1 MSHAGKYLIVSGDDF
16 GSSSVVNA
24 GIIRAHCDGI
34 LTSASLMVSGT
45 AFDEAVALA
54 KAHPRLGVGIH
65 IGLTRAAATGSPG
78 DLVHLVDSKGNLP
91 EHPVFAGFQYFFNE
105 KIKPQLETE
114 IEAQIRKFLAAGLTP
129 SHIDGHLHF
138 HVHPAVL
145 RILLRLAKKYAIPA
159 FRLPREPLGINLKAD
174 RGHHGSKFI
183 HSVIYRWLCRNAEK
197 KLRALNFVF
206 PVRFFGLLA
215 CGRMDES
222 YLLEVIES
230 IGPGVTEIG
239 MHPAVEVP
247 PELKK
252 WAPNY
257 RYVEEMNALMSCR
270 VKQKIQSRGI
280 QLSSY
285 HRLGRP

>member
-1 MSHAGKYLIVSGDDF
+1 MNHSGKYLIVSGDDF
-16 GSSSVVNA
+16 GISSAVNA
-24 GIIRAHCDGI
+24 GIIRAHCEGI
-34 LTSASLMVSGT
+34 LTSASLMVSGV

-65 IGLTRAAATGSPG
+65 IGLTRAAATGSPR

-91 EHPVFAGFQYFFNE
+91 EHPVFAGFQYFWNG

-114 IEAQIRKFLAAGLTP
+114 IEAQIQKFLAAGLTP

-138 HVHPAVL
+138 HVHPAIL

-159 FRLPREPLGINLKAD
+159 FRLPREPLGVNLKAD

-183 HSVIYRWLCRNAEK
+183 LSVIYRCLCRNAEK
-197 KLRALNFVF
+197 KLRALDFVF

-222 YLLEVIES
+222 YLLKVIDS
-230 IGPGVTEIG
+230 IEPGVTEIG

-247 PELKK
+247 SELKK
-252 WAPNY
+252 WAPDY
-257 RYVEEMNALMSCR
+257 RYVEELRALISRR
-270 VKQKIQSRGI
+270 VKQKIQAQDI
-280 QLSSY
+280 QLSNY
-285 HRLGRP
+285 HLLGKP